1 MRILKHYDDGV
12 SSQEHLTNIS
22 LLVHLRPSRETLH
35 ARKGGRKTYICFEND
50 DARWA
55 LTGLALDFPLPDLG
69 VSVQISFTFSS
80 TMLQCLSKA
89 LTRARSLW
97 LFRTLMSTYFP
108 SDGRARIAHIM
119 ATNAREEKRG
129 GGAPGKVKNACRF
142 YLGVIFDAV
151 REHGERSLHEL
162 GVSLLVRHVLIRHRS
177 HTPRGPVQPL
187 RPAAAPLWPAAKS
200 ESCAGIQRRGERR
213 EIRRG
218 GGLPFFLF

>member
-1 MRILKHYDDGV
+1 MPARRKELHVRILKHYDDGV

-129 GGAPGKVKNACRF
+129 GGLRG
-142 YLGVIFDAV
+142 
-151 REHGERSLHEL
+151 RSKMRA
-162 GVSLLVRHVLIRHRS
+162 GFTWVLFL
-177 HTPRGPVQPL
+177 TL
-187 RPAAAPLWPAAKS
+187 S
-200 ESCAGIQRRGERR
+200 ESTESG
-213 EIRRG
+213 
-218 GGLPFFLF
+218 PFMNSGSASLSGTV